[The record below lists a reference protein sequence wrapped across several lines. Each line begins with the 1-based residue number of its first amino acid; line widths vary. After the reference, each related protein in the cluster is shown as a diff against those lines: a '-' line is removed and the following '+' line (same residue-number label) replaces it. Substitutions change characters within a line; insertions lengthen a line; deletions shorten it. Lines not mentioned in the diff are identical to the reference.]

1 MHSAK
6 ANSWCPW
13 TLPFVDPTPQALERH
28 VATTHEGTFLVEGKS
43 TYTFALPDG
52 HQVKGRDLRFSG
64 PVETSTPRYAVEA
77 ITIGDTVI
85 PQGDMVLVVIAAA
98 NRDATRFPTPDRLD
112 ITRADTP
119 HLAFGHGLH
128 YCLGAVLAL
137 LEDEIALGTLVRRLP
152 TCGWALP

>member
-64 PVETSTPRYAVEA
+64 PVETSTPRYAPALEQQCRWHLK
-77 ITIGDTVI
+77 IWELL
-85 PQGDMVLVVIAAA
+85 PQYPLK
-98 NRDATRFPTPDRLD
+98 PLLTPPLDRLYS
-112 ITRADTP
+112 
-119 HLAFGHGLH
+119 L
-128 YCLGAVLAL
+128 
-137 LEDEIALGTLVRRLP
+137 
-152 TCGWALP
+152 